1 MKAILEFTLP
11 EDTVDMNMAVDAAI
25 MSEFIHN
32 FRHWLVNEWDGKA
45 DVIKRFHAMY
55 QESGLDLTRHE

>member
-1 MKAILEFTLP
+1 MKAHLEFQLP
-11 EDTVDMNMAVDAAI
+11 EDHGDLAAAMDAQV